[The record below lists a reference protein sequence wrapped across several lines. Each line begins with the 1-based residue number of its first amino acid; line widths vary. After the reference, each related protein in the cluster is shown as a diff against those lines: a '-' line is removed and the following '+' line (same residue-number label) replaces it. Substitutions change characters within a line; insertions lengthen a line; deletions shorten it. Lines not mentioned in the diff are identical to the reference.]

1 MVLDKYPELYKSLT
15 VCGAA
20 VVIHP
25 AYKWEYFEVA
35 VDNLEWTDDQLQDA
49 KLGVQAL
56 WLSNYMP
63 VSAFAAHAC
72 ERQPNRTPPEISR
85 FATWRAQRQR
95 TVIGKP
101 NNALFTEF
109 SVC

>member
-1 MVLDKYPELYKSLT
+1 VCVATVVL
-15 VCGAA
+15 
-20 VVIHP
+20 HP

-35 VDNLEWTDDQLQDA
+35 VDNLEWTDDQMQDA
-49 KLGVQAL
+49 KLRVQAL
-56 WLSNYMP
+56 WLTKYKP
-63 VSAFAAHAC
+63 VSAFAADAGEC
-72 ERQPNRTPPEISR
+72 QPNTTPPAISP
-85 FATWRAQRQR
+85 FATWCAQRQP